1 MSNDILD
8 ATNSEGADTKVNAS
22 AQETMNLVFES
33 ARKILDVL
41 QNGQKTTMKDLTDK
55 VVAETKVQVS
65 VANGLVPMYVH
76 AWAGRGEGTVEKGRN
91 GGIFKG
97 GKPKRIDPRP
107 RCPECG
113 QVDRKKIA
121 KE

>member
-1 MSNDILD
+1 MSNDIFDTNKPAD
-8 ATNSEGADTKVNAS
+8 AKVNAS

-33 ARKILDVL
+33 TKKVLDAL
-41 QNGQKTTMKDLTDK
+41 QNGHKTTMKDLTDR

-65 VANGLVPMYVH
+65 VANGLVPMFVH

-107 RCPECG
+107 RCSECG
-113 QVDRKKIA
+113 QVDRRKIT
-121 KE
+121 KS